1 MKRKILIITLFSLF
15 IFDMVLVLTD
25 NISHID
31 NVIYQ
36 FIISFKS
43 DTLTNMFKI
52 ISFLASTKVIILFN
66 VIIAIIVLINKKTN
80 LLLITIS
87 SISSGVINN
96 LVKYIIKRERPFG
109 IALVKENFYSFPSG
123 HSMISILFY
132 GTIIYM
138 LIEKDF
144 KYKKVI
150 IPLISIY
157 ILLVGISRIYL
168 GVHYASDVIGGY
180 FLASS
185 ILLSLTLIHEKYSK
199 ENRIWKH

>member
-199 ENRIWKH
+199 ENRI